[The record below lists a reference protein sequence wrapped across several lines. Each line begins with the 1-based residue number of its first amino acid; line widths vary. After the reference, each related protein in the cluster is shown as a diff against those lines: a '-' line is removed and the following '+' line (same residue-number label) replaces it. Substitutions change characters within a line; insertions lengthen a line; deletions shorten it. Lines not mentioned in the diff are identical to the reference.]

1 MQKQHQQL
9 HTQEKIL
16 RYELAQKRKLLTE
29 LKEELEYCREKWM
42 QAREKN
48 SSTEAQ
54 WKLLRTEFA
63 SRKPPIDTS
72 VESGYSDDKSSS
84 DEESSLETD
93 FKKEQDSVK
102 AVIETTNCDSNLVL
116 TPATTLQ
123 ESSSSDDSILDVVQN
138 EIANIVNNV
147 EEPPSTNEVNHSSS
161 NLEKTDLVQNNE
173 RQDIVQN
180 SETNPPSTSNPEQPK
195 INIEEMLARRE
206 ERLKRMEEQGKELVT
221 KVTNTTRR
229 STEMHTKLDNLHE
242 LYSENSQ
249 TQQNPPEENLHTS
262 PINVNERIL
271 EGEEINITDSPTSDR
286 ENTTQSES
294 DATNNLVNSS
304 ANLEQDQ

>member
-1 MQKQHQQL
+1 MQRQHQQL

-29 LKEELEYCREKWM
+29 LKEELEYCREKWI

-63 SRKPPIDTS
+63 SRKIPIDTS

-84 DEESSLETD
+84 DEEPSLETNL
-93 FKKEQDSVK
+93 KKT
-102 AVIETTNCDSNLVL
+102 ANETSTCDASLDL
-116 TPATTLQ
+116 TSAATLPDC
-123 ESSSSDDSILDVVQN
+123 EHSILDVVQN

-147 EEPPSTNEVNHSSS
+147 EETSSTNEVDHSSP
-161 NLEKTDLVQNNE
+161 NTEKTDLVQNKE
-173 RQDIVQN
+173 RQVTVQN
-180 SETNPPSTSNPEQPK
+180 AEVSTPSTSNPEQPR

-229 STEMHTKLDNLHE
+229 STEIHTKLDNLHE
-242 LYSENSQ
+242 IYGENSH
-249 TQQNPPEENLHTS
+249 TGQNPSEENARTPAVSVSARVLD
-262 PINVNERIL
+262 
-271 EGEEINITDSPTSDR
+271 GEEINITDSAS
-286 ENTTQSES
+286 S
-294 DATNNLVNSS
+294 TNETLNNSTINLD
-304 ANLEQDQ
+304 EDQEHI